1 MTCGGVGI
9 GYFAK
14 ELHKKIRRAR
24 NLKTNWQ
31 KGTSWPA
38 LDCMGRRVI

>member
-24 NLKTNWQ
+24 NSKLI
-31 KGTSWPA
+31 
-38 LDCMGRRVI
+38 GRREQAGLR